1 MISKLIENKEDINK
15 TEIILNDSFL
25 VCCNKWK
32 LIIKIT
38 LIKIYVAGT
47 CLLKK
52 PRNKKKGIK
61 NQKYD
66 FFVLIANIK
75 NITEIND
82 KNAEWWSTKGVPLD
96 GYASKAKQI
105 E

>member
-1 MISKLIENKEDINK
+1 MISKLIENKEDMNK

-38 LIKIYVAGT
+38 LTKIYVAGT

-52 PRNKKKGIK
+52 PRNKKKVLKTK
-61 NQKYD
+61 NMI
-66 FFVLIANIK
+66 FLF
-75 NITEIND
+75 
-82 KNAEWWSTKGVPLD
+82 
-96 GYASKAKQI
+96 
-105 E
+105 